1 MLNSIRLHEHLKSN
15 SLTAL
20 RLFLFLFLS
29 FIAFVMEGQT
39 GTRFS
44 GTASYYGVP
53 FHGRATASG
62 EIFSMDSMTAAHKQ
76 LAFGT
81 LVRVTNRSN
90 GKSCVV
96 KINDRGPFIAG
107 RIIDLSKAAA
117 DTLDFIAQGLV
128 AVDCEIIGMAS
139 INRPLLA
146 STAVKN
152 DKAKVI
158 KDTIKEVKQVDSS
171 AVKTTA
177 ENTTRYVPREAVKF
191 VAASPDSTTFY
202 SVQLGSFGLQQNAE
216 TLLKKVEG
224 KFPDARMM
232 QAEVYGKIWF
242 RVLCGKYT
250 TIDEAT
256 KLKNSLIK
264 TYPQSFLVKFEHA
277 EQNTETTE

>member
-1 MLNSIRLHEHLKSN
+1 MIS
-15 SLTAL
+15 
-20 RLFLFLFLS
+20 
-29 FIAFVMEGQT
+29 EGQT
-39 GTRFS
+39 GTKFS
-44 GTASYYGVP
+44 GVASYYGVP

-107 RIIDLSKAAA
+107 RMIDLSKAAA
-117 DTLDFIAQGLV
+117 DTLDFIAQGIIT
-128 AVDCEIIGMAS
+128 VDCEIIGMAS

-152 DKAKVI
+152 DKVKTDKEAV
-158 KDTIKEVKQVDSS
+158 KEVKLKDSTVAKTAS
-171 AVKTTA
+171 A
-177 ENTTRYVPREAVKF
+177 NTTRYVPREAVKF

-202 SVQLGSFGLQQNAE
+202 SVQLGSFGMQQNAE
-216 TLLKKVEG
+216 ALLKKVEG
-224 KFPDARMM
+224 KYPDARLM

-242 RVLCGKYT
+242 RVLCGKFAD
-250 TIDEAT
+250 IDEAT

-264 TYPQSFLVKFEHA
+264 MYPQSFLVKFEHA

>member
-1 MLNSIRLHEHLKSN
+1 MKAHKARQKTQKAITVVFFLLF
-15 SLTAL
+15 SLII
-20 RLFLFLFLS
+20 S
-29 FIAFVMEGQT
+29 MISEGQT
-39 GTRFS
+39 GTKFS
-44 GTASYYGVP
+44 GVASYYGVP

-107 RIIDLSKAAA
+107 RMIDLSKAAA
-117 DTLDFIAQGLV
+117 DTLDFIAQGIIT
-128 AVDCEIIGMAS
+128 VDCEIIGMAS

-152 DKAKVI
+152 DKVKTDKEAV
-158 KDTIKEVKQVDSS
+158 KEVKLKDSTVAKTAS
-171 AVKTTA
+171 A
-177 ENTTRYVPREAVKF
+177 NTTRYVPREAVKF

-202 SVQLGSFGLQQNAE
+202 SVQLGSFGMQQNAE
-216 TLLKKVEG
+216 ALLKKVEG
-224 KFPDARMM
+224 KYPDARLM

-242 RVLCGKYT
+242 RVLCGKFAD
-250 TIDEAT
+250 IDEAT

-264 TYPQSFLVKFEHA
+264 MYPQSFLVKFEHA

>member
-1 MLNSIRLHEHLKSN
+1 MKLKKIRQKTQKAITVVFFLLFGFYF
-15 SLTAL
+15 SLIVVA
-20 RLFLFLFLS
+20 
-29 FIAFVMEGQT
+29 QT
-39 GTRFS
+39 GTKFS
-44 GTASYYGVP
+44 GVASYYGIP
-53 FHGRATASG
+53 FHGRQTASG

-107 RIIDLSKAAA
+107 RMIDLSKAAA

-128 AVDCEIIGMAS
+128 TVDCEIIGTAT
-139 INRPLLA
+139 INRPVLA
-146 STAVKN
+146 STSVKN
-152 DKAKVI
+152 DKAKPD
-158 KDTIKEVKQVDSS
+158 KGAAKEVRLQDST
-171 AVKTTA
+171 ATKTA
-177 ENTTRYVPREAVKF
+177 AANTTRYIPREAVKY
-191 VAASPDSTTFY
+191 VAASPDSLTFY
-202 SVQLGSFGLQQNAE
+202 SVQLGSFGMQQNAE
-216 TLLKKVEG
+216 ALLKKVEG

-242 RVLCGKYT
+242 RVLCGKYP

>member
-1 MLNSIRLHEHLKSN
+1 MKLKKTRQKTQKAITVVFFLLF
-15 SLTAL
+15 SLII
-20 RLFLFLFLS
+20 S
-29 FIAFVMEGQT
+29 MISEGQT
-39 GTRFS
+39 GTKFS
-44 GTASYYGVP
+44 GVASYYGVP

-107 RIIDLSKAAA
+107 RMIDLSKAAA
-117 DTLDFIAQGLV
+117 DTLDFIAQGLIT
-128 AVDCEIIGMAS
+128 VDCEIIGTAT

-146 STAVKN
+146 
-152 DKAKVI
+152 AKTIKSDTPKETTVI
-158 KDTIKEVKQVDSS
+158 KNESHADVKKESTDTKISK
-171 AVKTTA
+171 
-177 ENTTRYVPREAVKF
+177 YIPREAVKY
-191 VAASPDSTTFY
+191 VTSSPDSFTFY
-202 SVQLGSFGLQQNAE
+202 SVQLGSFGMQQNAE
-216 TLLKKVEG
+216 ALLKKVEG

-242 RVLCGKYT
+242 RVLCGKYP

>member
-1 MLNSIRLHEHLKSN
+1 MNKKSTRQ
-15 SLTAL
+15 LARKT
-20 RLFLFLFLS
+20 FQVVLFLFLS
-29 FIAFVMEGQT
+29 YNLTLLGFSQT
-39 GTRFS
+39 GAKFS

-117 DTLDFIAQGLV
+117 DTLDFIAQGIV
-128 AVDCEIIGMAS
+128 TVDCEIIGATS
-139 INRPLLA
+139 INRPVLA
-146 STAVKN
+146 SAEVVK
-152 DKAKVI
+152 DKAKVN
-158 KDTIKEVKQVDSS
+158 KDVIREVKQEDSTAAKT
-171 AVKTTA
+171 AVL
-177 ENTTRYVPREAVKF
+177 NTTRYVPREAVKF
-191 VAASPDSTTFY
+191 VAASPDSTTYY
-202 SVQLGSFGLQQNAE
+202 SVQLGSFGMQQNAE
-216 TLLKKVEG
+216 ALLKKVEG
-224 KFPDARMM
+224 KFPDARLM
-232 QAEVYGKIWF
+232 QADVYGKIWF